1 VEQEIKRPEMVD
13 LPERGEH
20 SGIAF

>member
-1 VEQEIKRPEMVD
+1 VEQEMKRPEMVD